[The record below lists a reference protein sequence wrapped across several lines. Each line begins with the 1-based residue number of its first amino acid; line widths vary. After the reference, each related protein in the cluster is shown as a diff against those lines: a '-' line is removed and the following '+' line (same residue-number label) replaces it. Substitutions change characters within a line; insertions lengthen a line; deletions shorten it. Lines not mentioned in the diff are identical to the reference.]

1 MVMSNVPML
10 QEKDELTYLQLFT
23 FTSSA
28 RIKKLNV
35 TTGIS
40 AVGQPSRNDPDVKS
54 YNGPVINNL
63 SKLYSRDAEAYSR
76 KVKNALKPFCI
87 DEGGFTAITELLEH
101 SGAFDPN
108 PSSLMSL
115 HTYNPIGFGGD
126 VASNLLAISD
136 AVRIQG
142 ARTAGVVRGEEG
154 GTGTGDCA

>member
-1 MVMSNVPML
+1 MGSVRVYTEDPL
-10 QEKDELTYLQLFT
+10 QQDWDE
-23 FTSSA
+23 
-28 RIKKLNV
+28 IVKKLVFAIN
-35 TTGIS
+35 TS
-40 AVGQPSRNDPDVKS
+40 QDQEAPEFHLMPLPSKQVGQAEGCRNDPDVKS

-76 KVKNALKPFCI
+76 KCMS
-87 DEGGFTAITELLEH
+87 TA
-101 SGAFDPN
+101 SA
-108 PSSLMSL
+108 SSLMSL